1 MQPKALILAGG
12 ASRRMG
18 TNKLSLPSQP
28 GHSLTVLGA
37 VLAAAHSVT
46 PDVSVLVAPRADRET
61 VWQQAQFAGLAQVR
75 VYEDLSPYQGPLA
88 ALATVWPRLL
98 ADDVRGEAGT
108 ADEDGAAT
116 GREEAAAGG
125 GEAAG
130 GSEGGTSA
138 LAPAGELTSD
148 RPVLVLAG
156 DLPGIHPRVL
166 QALVQRFQEV
176 CRADRDA
183 VLVVRDGRWQPLL
196 GCYSSG
202 AGAVWQAATR
212 AGETRLMR
220 ALAGLRLVAVDAD
233 RARWPDWWTR
243 PLHTPEDLADW
254 RQWMSQQGG
263 DRR

>member
-18 TNKLSLPSQP
+18 TNKLSLPSRP

-37 VLAAAHSVT
+37 VLAAVRSVT

-75 VYEDLSPYQGPLA
+75 VYEDTSPYQGPLA
-88 ALATVWPRLL
+88 ALAVVWPRLL
-98 ADDVRGEAGT
+98 ADDVRGEDGT
-108 ADEDGAAT
+108 AAGEEVTAGRADALTSRED
-116 GREEAAAGG
+116 
-125 GEAAG
+125 
-130 GSEGGTSA
+130 SSSPSA

-196 GCYSSG
+196 GCYSPG